1 MTRYTLTIGLFDK
14 DTKRQKISTDI
25 AIRIV
30 SDLVVNVIGYG
41 TIHTGNGIYTH
52 NNRSIVVEPSLVYFV
67 DGEKEEESK
76 INTLAWSI
84 KKALNQESIMLEKQ
98 EVNMCFI
105 WYKGQEKPFFNAQLS
120 PRKKGAF
127 SYGSN
132 YCNQCREIY
141 LNACL
146 FILMI

>member
-52 NNRSIVVEPSLVYFV
+52 NNGSIVVEPSLVYFV
-67 DGEKEEESK
+67 DGEKDLK
-76 INTLAWSI
+76 NKVKTLAWSI
-84 KKALNQESIMLEKQ
+84 KKALNQESIMLEETAAKM
-98 EVNMCFI
+98 EFI
-105 WYKGQEKPFFNAQLS
+105 
-120 PRKKGAF
+120 
-127 SYGSN
+127 
-132 YCNQCREIY
+132 
-141 LNACL
+141 
-146 FILMI
+146 

>member
-52 NNRSIVVEPSLVYFV
+52 AAGAIVIEPSLVYFV
-67 DGEKEEESK
+67 DGENDLKNK
-76 INTLAWSI
+76 VKTLAWSI
-84 KKALNQESIMLEKQ
+84 KKALNQESVMLEETAVKM
-98 EVNMCFI
+98 EFI
-105 WYKGQEKPFFNAQLS
+105 
-120 PRKKGAF
+120 
-127 SYGSN
+127 
-132 YCNQCREIY
+132 
-141 LNACL
+141 
-146 FILMI
+146 

>member
-52 NNRSIVVEPSLVYFV
+52 VNRSIVIEPSLVYFV

-76 INTLAWSI
+76 IKSLAWMI
-84 KKALNQESIMLEKQ
+84 KKALNQESIMMEKQ

-105 WYKGQEKPFFNAQLS
+105 
-120 PRKKGAF
+120 
-127 SYGSN
+127 
-132 YCNQCREIY
+132 
-141 LNACL
+141 
-146 FILMI
+146 

>member
-52 NNRSIVVEPSLVYFV
+52 NNGSIVVEPSLVYFV
-67 DGEKEEESK
+67 DGEKDLK
-76 INTLAWSI
+76 DKVKTLAWQI
-84 KKALNQESIMLEKQ
+84 KKALNQESIMLEETAVKM
-98 EVNMCFI
+98 EFI
-105 WYKGQEKPFFNAQLS
+105 
-120 PRKKGAF
+120 
-127 SYGSN
+127 
-132 YCNQCREIY
+132 
-141 LNACL
+141 
-146 FILMI
+146 

>member
-52 NNRSIVVEPSLVYFV
+52 NNGSIVVEPSLVYFV
-67 DGEKEEESK
+67 DGEKDLKNKVK
-76 INTLAWSI
+76 ILAWSI
-84 KKALNQESIMLEKQ
+84 KKALNQESIMLEETAVKM
-98 EVNMCFI
+98 EFI
-105 WYKGQEKPFFNAQLS
+105 
-120 PRKKGAF
+120 
-127 SYGSN
+127 
-132 YCNQCREIY
+132 
-141 LNACL
+141 
-146 FILMI
+146 

>member
-52 NNRSIVVEPSLVYFV
+52 AAGAVVVEPSLVYFV
-67 DGEKEEESK
+67 DGEKDLK
-76 INTLAWSI
+76 DKVKTLAWSI
-84 KKALNQESIMLEKQ
+84 KKALNQESVMLEETTVKM
-98 EVNMCFI
+98 EFI
-105 WYKGQEKPFFNAQLS
+105 
-120 PRKKGAF
+120 
-127 SYGSN
+127 
-132 YCNQCREIY
+132 
-141 LNACL
+141 
-146 FILMI
+146 

>member
-41 TIHTGNGIYTH
+41 TVYTGNGIYTH
-52 NNRSIVVEPSLVYFV
+52 VNGSIVVEPSLVFFM

-76 INTLAWSI
+76 VKTLAWMI
-84 KKALNQESIMLEKQ
+84 KKALNQESVMLEETAVKM
-98 EVNMCFI
+98 EFI
-105 WYKGQEKPFFNAQLS
+105 
-120 PRKKGAF
+120 
-127 SYGSN
+127 
-132 YCNQCREIY
+132 
-141 LNACL
+141 
-146 FILMI
+146 